1 MHGVE
6 PYGEEESA
14 SRCAIGGVAAPPSME
29 NDVSGAGVVA
39 LLGVPGGVGICP
51 YPGLQLVASAN
62 TLPDPNLLPRFGE
75 VAQGDVAWKSEGKP
89 KLLVGIAGTCG
100 PRATGTGTAWTTG
113 TGLGSSSTFTGTSTI
128 FSMMT
133 GWTTGWIT
141 GFS

>member
-1 MHGVE
+1 MAEPRNRGIDCAFNTGEEFHADSSGGLMYGVE

-62 TLPDPNLLPRFGE
+62 TLPDSNLLPCF
-75 VAQGDVAWKSEGKP
+75 
-89 KLLVGIAGTCG
+89 
-100 PRATGTGTAWTTG
+100 
-113 TGLGSSSTFTGTSTI
+113 
-128 FSMMT
+128 
-133 GWTTGWIT
+133 
-141 GFS
+141 